1 MSAKLSPMV
10 LSLSM
15 NARIFLPKQMDG
27 SKSQLTFELVHSVP
41 KATVYWH
48 LDNNYLAETQDFHKI
63 SLLPS
68 SGKHTITAV
77 DNEGNTVSVTFFVE

>member
-1 MSAKLSPMV
+1 MQFVYPT
-10 LSLSM
+10 M

-63 SLLPS
+63 TLLPS
-68 SGKHTITAV
+68 SGKHTMTAV